1 MYDHSQGNGAVFFYF
16 TDNFINSDCVHLLLR
31 HNGYPVDDAV
41 VGAGSL
47 SPICCGTLF
56 GSAGAGT

>member
-1 MYDHSQGNGAVFFYF
+1 MVLCFSYF
-16 TDNFINSDCVHLLLR
+16 MDNSINSDWVHLLLS

-47 SPICCGTLF
+47 SPIGCGTLF